1 MIYWGTLKLRPH
13 QRQFYVAVLA
23 AETVRNLTKYS
34 EHEALELAMV
44 KGGSTGALNAYC
56 DLDSALDRAVDEVFD
71 DEELPYPGD
80 DPAFD
85 RLKESA
91 TNSAIWLLKDVYGD
105 ASQFMEAMPC

>member
-34 EHEALELAMV
+34 EYEALELAML
-44 KGGSTGALNAYC
+44 KGGSPRALNSYC
-56 DLDSALDRAVDEVFD
+56 DLDTALDRAVEEIFD
-71 DEELPYPGD
+71 DEETPYPGT

-91 TNSAIWLLKDVYGD
+91 GNVAIGLLKDVYGD
-105 ASQFMEAMPC
+105 GTHFMEAMPC